1 MSDSRSTT
9 PASCPSPVKQIRAIQ
24 TESTSSSS
32 SSLSFSGSF
41 KPPVNIF
48 AQLDEEDE
56 DEEESETEEA
66 AIPTSWEDEVVEEEV
81 KQLDR
86 RTIEE
91 IKVLIKKENLPEY
104 IKQEGELLHIITYD
118 QTSFRYEIMKVENDE
133 YNLIYESDL

>member
-1 MSDSRSTT
+1 
-9 PASCPSPVKQIRAIQ
+9 
-24 TESTSSSS
+24 
-32 SSLSFSGSF
+32 
-41 KPPVNIF
+41 VNIF

-133 YNLIYESDL
+133 YNLIYESGL